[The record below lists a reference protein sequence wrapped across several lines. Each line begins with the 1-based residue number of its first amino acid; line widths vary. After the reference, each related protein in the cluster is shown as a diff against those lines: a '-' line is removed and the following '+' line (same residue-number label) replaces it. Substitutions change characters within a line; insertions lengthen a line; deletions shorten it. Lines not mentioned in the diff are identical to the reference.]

1 MSKRENNKL
10 KILEILFDN
19 KSWTVT
25 TENEVVDC
33 KRENCEKCIFEK
45 MCPSRRIVFDEEERI
60 NQNAKYTVEK
70 VKWLV
75 SHIEVKE

>member
-1 MSKRENNKL
+1 MSKWENNKL
-10 KILEILFDN
+10 KIIEMLFDN
-19 KSWTVT
+19 ESWAVT

-33 KRENCEKCIFEK
+33 KKENCEKCIFEK
-45 MCPSRRIVFDEEERI
+45 ICPSHRVVFDEGKRTE
-60 NQNAKYTVEK
+60 QNAKYTVEK